1 MMSPMMKKN
10 SIDFQKVDKK
20 KVFILCQ
27 NQDHVGAMAQHLEGK
42 GLSVQIET
50 SLTHFFNRLEGESRP
65 GFILISR
72 TLKSGMGA
80 QLPGF
85 LQRRFKVPVLT
96 FNELQE
102 AAAAQP
108 PAEATNHPL
117 APKHSLTPEI
127 MHIPIKASESEI
139 YSMISGFEQQYNQQ
153 VDLRDENRLQMQV
166 DLKNV
171 DDVKLRLWETSQNL
185 VEEKLLDWSSEKRL
199 KIHGV
204 QIEGADYQSLSL
216 FACPSEVSPTEI
228 EAFRDTLKQQI
239 LLADPQAI
247 LKDHNLPLDL
257 SWEHLQSILPAF
269 ENFTTGTQNQSE
281 IVLANHVA
289 LKSDLSE
296 PRPEPQ
302 GGFHVPVE
310 DWFAEQNLVFN
321 LYLWL
326 ERSQK
331 KVLYVKSGRSL
342 QLESLHRFK
351 NKGLKSMLISE
362 EDKDLYQVL
371 RFLHKAG

>member
-1 MMSPMMKKN
+1 MMKKI

-27 NQDHVGAMAQHLEGK
+27 SQDHVKAIASHLETK
-42 GLSVQIET
+42 DLSVQIET
-50 SLTHFFNRLEGESRP
+50 SLTHFFNRLEAETRP

-72 TLKSGMGA
+72 SLKSGMGA

-96 FNELQE
+96 FNEIAESPPYTQTSLLRDS
-102 AAAAQP
+102 P
-108 PAEATNHPL
+108 PASLHP
-117 APKHSLTPEI
+117 KNSLTPEI

-139 YSMISGFEQQYNQQ
+139 YSMISGFEQQYQQ
-153 VDLRDENRLQMQV
+153 QLEVRDENRLKVQV

-171 DDVKLRLWETSQNL
+171 DEVKLRLWETSQSL
-185 VEEKLLDWSSEKRL
+185 VEEKLLEWNPEKKL
-199 KIHGV
+199 QIHGV

-216 FACPSEVSPTEI
+216 FACPVEISPE
-228 EAFRDTLKQQI
+228 ELEEFRSRLKQQI
-239 LLADPQAI
+239 LLSDPQA
-247 LKDHNLPLDL
+247 LLRDHNLPSGL
-257 SWEHLQSILPAF
+257 SWEHLQNILPAF
-269 ENFTTGTQNQSE
+269 ENFTTGLHNTSE
-281 IVLANHVA
+281 VVLANHVA
-289 LKSDLSE
+289 LKKDFSD

-326 ERSQK
+326 DRSQK
-331 KVLYVKSGRSL
+331 KVLYVKTGRSL
-342 QLESLHRFK
+342 RPESLHRFK
-351 NKGLKSMLISE
+351 TKGLTSLLISE

-371 RFLHKAG
+371 RFLHKTG